1 VEAERWQKVMYSAK
15 ELSFLEEIDQEPFFM
30 GRNAD

>member
-1 VEAERWQKVMYSAK
+1 MYSAK